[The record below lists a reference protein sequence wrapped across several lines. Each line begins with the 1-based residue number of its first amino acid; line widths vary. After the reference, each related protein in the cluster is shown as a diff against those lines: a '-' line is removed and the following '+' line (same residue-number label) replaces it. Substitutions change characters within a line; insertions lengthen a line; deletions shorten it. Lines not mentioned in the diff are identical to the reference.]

1 MFEHVLS
8 RASVGAMENKVIK
21 VLVTSKL
28 YWNSVEVEGR
38 EVVELYFK
46 SYYLGASTLQII
58 SFIGFR
64 ILLSRA
70 MLTQYLRERSKV
82 NIIKIFLRKFH
93 LFDELRQYAIYSKA
107 YRYK

>member
-38 EVVELYFK
+38 EV
-46 SYYLGASTLQII
+46 SGT
-58 SFIGFR
+58 
-64 ILLSRA
+64 
-70 MLTQYLRERSKV
+70 
-82 NIIKIFLRKFH
+82 IF
-93 LFDELRQYAIYSKA
+93 
-107 YRYK
+107 